1 MIEDLTY
8 DEVLGLAKKIKISN
22 WDQFHQNKDKYTGGI
37 DELSLMCSCEWSEEG
52 LPAKVSINV
61 STGYDTTKTIIGSIA
76 HSDKPEVIELYRQI
90 AESYEARTGP
100 SIAEAREKGLEK
112 ARKLLG

>member
-8 DEVLGLAKKIKISN
+8 DEVLGLAKKIKISD
-22 WDQFHQNKDKYTGGI
+22 WDQFHQNKDRYTGGI
-37 DELSLMCSCEWSEEG
+37 DELSFVCSCVWREEG

-90 AESYEARTGP
+90 VENYEARTRP
-100 SIAEAREKGLEK
+100 LKAEAREKGLEK